1 MRQRINRKLVAI
13 VKPDGELRIYKKETK
28 KPSVKRPYIKIFG
41 QMMEISESQIPMY
54 EKEFTIQW
62 ISAIS

>member
-13 VKPDGELRIYKKETK
+13 AKPDGELRMYKKQIV
-28 KPSVKRPYIKIFG
+28 KPSVKRPYVRIFG

-62 ISAIS
+62 I

>member
-1 MRQRINRKLVAI
+1 MRQRINRKLIAI
-13 VKPDGELRIYKKETK
+13 AKPDGELRMYKKQTV

-41 QMMEISESQIPMY
+41 QMMEIAESQIPMY

-62 ISAIS
+62 I